1 MDRLTFVK
9 YFVGTALIGIPLFGT
24 VACASSEDDDMNNS
38 SKNCL
43 ANGTNSSIA
52 SNHGHSLQ
60 VSKSD
65 INAGVEKQYNIKG
78 SSSHTH
84 TVTVS
89 ASNFTTLKSNQQIKV
104 NSTSDDSHSHS
115 VTISCA

>member
-9 YFVGTALIGIPLFGT
+9 YFAGTALIGIPLFGA
-24 VACASSEDDDMNNS
+24 VACASSDVDMNNAT
-38 SKNCL
+38 KNCL

-52 SNHGHSLQ
+52 SNHGHSLL

-65 INAGVEKQYNIKG
+65 VEAGVEKQYNIKG
-78 SSSHTH
+78 SSGHSH

-89 ASNFTTLKSNQQIKV
+89 TSNFTSLKSNQQIKV
-104 NSTSDDSHSHS
+104 DSSNDDSHIHA